1 MRCVRSGMELMNAQS
16 SFSWSW
22 EEIAPKRA
30 FDGRT
35 YEPDRDY
42 ERLKGQLERVF
53 NVMHDGHWRTLASI
67 HAEILKKTGK
77 SDSEAAISAR
87 LRDFRKAKFGSH
99 EVERQH
105 IDSGLFTY
113 RLRLSE
119 RIR

>member
-1 MRCVRSGMELMNAQS
+1 MNDQE

-22 EEIAPKRA
+22 EEIPPKRA

-35 YEPDRDY
+35 YEPERDY

-53 NVMHDGHWRTLASI
+53 NVMNDGHWRTLAII

-87 LRDFRKAKFGSH
+87 LRDFRKRKYGSY
-99 EVERQH
+99 EVQRQH

-113 RLRLSE
+113 RLVLKPCSSV
-119 RIR
+119 